1 MVEAAD
7 KGKDAGER
15 GGKPEAGTDE
25 PPPKGG
31 TARAEPAGRERR
43 RLRNLLLDRHFQL
56 KYTGFLTGVAA
67 ILSITLGFLLWR
79 TEQSLVTQSRKTV
92 EQGQQVVA
100 LGRKVADESRK
111 VSAVV
116 EMNIVKDPVYAD
128 NPELLDAFKTDSA
141 QQAARIAQQ
150 QSALEQ
156 HAAALTHQSAAL
168 ESGQDTLFATLCSV
182 LAALVVALALVGIV
196 VTHKVAGPVYKMT
209 RQIRE
214 LGEGSLRM
222 PAPLRKGDELGSF
235 FDTFASTVQS
245 LRERREKEIAA
256 LDAAIAQLGGKVEPA
271 DVAPLEELRTALG
284 RGL

>member
-1 MVEAAD
+1 MVDAAD
-7 KGKDAGER
+7 KPSNAASPDGKAADDA
-15 GGKPEAGTDE
+15 GKPE
-25 PPPKGG
+25 PKGSSG
-31 TARAEPAGRERR
+31 VHQPTGRERR
-43 RLRNLLLDRHFQL
+43 KLRNLLLDRRFQL

-67 ILSITLGFLLWR
+67 VLSITLGFLLWR
-79 TEQSLVTQSRKTV
+79 TEQSLVTQSRQTV

-128 NPELLDAFKTDSA
+128 NPELLESFKTDSA
-141 QQAARIAQQ
+141 KQAARIAQQ
-150 QSALEQ
+150 QRALEEQ
-156 HAAALTHQSAAL
+156 TATLGRQSAEL
-168 ESGQDTLFATLCSV
+168 ESGQNTLFTTLCSV
-182 LAALVVALALVGIV
+182 LAALVIALALVGIV

-214 LGEGSLRM
+214 LGEGSLRI

-235 FDTFASTVQS
+235 FTTFETTVRSMRQ
-245 LRERREKEIAA
+245 RREQEIAA
-256 LDAAIAQLGGKVEPA
+256 LDGAIATLGPKLGQA
-271 DVAPLEELRTALG
+271 DLAPLEQLRTRLK